1 MMLQNHASIK
11 DSFKVQ
17 DRSMD
22 FNVTEYSKFINVVLD
37 STLQLIFKKLPFIK
51 FGMAAKNICKEEY

>member
-22 FNVTEYSKFINVVLD
+22 FNVTEYSKIINVVLD
-37 STLQLIFKKLPFIK
+37 STLQLSFKKLPFIK
-51 FGMAAKNICKEEY
+51 FGMASKNICKEEY